1 MENIENRIESIIFLS
16 KEELTIEDLAKFYKI
31 DKEKMKNIVYSLKE
45 KRKDTGINIKIE
57 NEVIKLVSNALYGED
72 VKNFFNPELKIKKLT
87 KSTME
92 TVAIIAYKG
101 PITKAEIEKIRGV
114 GVEKTIANLVEKN
127 LIYVSGKKQS
137 IGAPNLYEVT
147 EEFLSYLNVK
157 NKNELPGY
165 EEYEKTILLKVN
177 SQGESIDEVEK
188 LESIKEKLLKE
199 NKENIE

>member
-147 EEFLSYLNVK
+147 DEFLSYLNVK

-177 SQGESIDEVEK
+177 SQGEGVDEVEK

>member
-1 MENIENRIESIIFLS
+1 MENIESRIESIIFLS

-147 EEFLSYLNVK
+147 DEFLSYLNVK

-165 EEYEKTILLKVN
+165 EEYEKAILLKVN

-188 LESIKEKLLKE
+188 IESIKEKLLKE

>member
-1 MENIENRIESIIFLS
+1 MENIESRIESIIFLS

-147 EEFLSYLNVK
+147 DEFLSYLNVK